1 MKFGICCGP
10 QTMASPALL
19 IETAH
24 NAGADYLE
32 FGVASVMSNEGRD
45 FETLQKA
52 FDGAAVRVEAFNSF
66 VPASH
71 RLTGPDVDLPAA
83 LEYCRVALGRCHAL
97 GADVVVLGS
106 AGARRVPDGF
116 DSKIARQ
123 QFLQFCR
130 ELAPIAQDANVV
142 IAIEPLNSREDNL
155 VLSVAQGAQIV
166 DEVAHPSIQ
175 LLADLYHIEEE
186 SQSLQETGDAG
197 ARLRHTHVAD
207 VGRVAPGFAENG
219 EAPFTEFFR
228 QLRRAG
234 YDHLPQPRCSF
245 EGEIDDFAAQAKP
258 LLAHLHKR
266 WAESAL

>member
-10 QTMASPALL
+10 QTMESLPLM

-32 FGVASVMSNEGRD
+32 FGVASVMANDGRD
-45 FETLQKA
+45 FETLQKN
-52 FDGAAVRVEAFNSF
+52 FEGASLRVEAFNSF

-83 LEYCRVALGRCHAL
+83 LEYCRVALGRCRAL

-116 DSKIARQ
+116 DSQSARQ

-130 ELAPIAQDANVV
+130 ELAPVAQNAGVV

-155 VLSVAQGAQIV
+155 VLSVSDGAQIV
-166 DEVAHPSIQ
+166 DEVAHPSVQ

-186 SQSLQETGDAG
+186 AQSLAETGDAG

-207 VGRVAPGFAENG
+207 VGRVAPGFADSG

-234 YDHLPQPRCSF
+234 YDQLPHPRCSF
-245 EGEIDDFAAQAKP
+245 EGQIDDFAAQAKP
-258 LLAHLHKR
+258 LIAHLQKR
-266 WAESAL
+266 WAESAQ